1 MARRPNIVL
10 ILADDLG
17 FSDLGCYG
25 GEIATPNLDRLAA
38 GGMRFTHFYN
48 NAVCVATRASLLTGQ
63 YCHRVGQGLGARL
76 RAGANNVTFAELLRD
91 AGYRT
96 LMSGKWH
103 SGQHPGE
110 LPVDRGFDRYWGLI
124 DGGSNYF
131 NPGVRRPGEPEPVH
145 KAPGDYRL
153 WGDDRRLTR
162 PFTPDDPDFYITD
175 SFSERAVSFLDGHGS
190 DERPFLLYLAYTAPH
205 FPLHAPAEEIARYQ
219 GRYRIGWDELRRRR
233 YQRLCELGLVE
244 ERWGMSERDEGCG
257 TWEEAH
263 DKQRWD
269 RKMAVYAAMV
279 DRMDQGIGRVLDKI
293 RALGKEQDT
302 LVLFLSD
309 NGGCGEHIDNSPD
322 RMPGTVD
329 TYATVDAPWANASN
343 TPFRKYKVFDHEGG
357 IATPLIAHWPAAVE
371 AGAINH
377 EVGHV
382 IDFLPTFA
390 ELAGADY
397 PDHYRGSPIA
407 SADGISLAPLLR
419 GESRSSHPYL
429 CWELNG
435 CRAVRRGRWKAVS
448 MGPPRWYA
456 GHRFPPGRDGWELY
470 DMERDRCETND
481 LAAGHPHLVQELDA
495 LWRGWYE
502 ACRREQRRAQP
513 RAAEAAG

>member
-1 MARRPNIVL
+1 MAPRPNIVL
-10 ILADDLG
+10 IMADDLG

-63 YCHRVGQGLGARL
+63 YCHKVGQGLGSRL

-103 SGQHPGE
+103 NGADPGE
-110 LPVDRGFDRYWGLI
+110 LPVDRGFDRYWGLLS
-124 DGGSNYF
+124 GGSNYF

-145 KAPGDYRL
+145 KAPGNYRM
-153 WGDDRRLTR
+153 WGDGRRRIL
-162 PFTPDDPDFYITD
+162 PYTPEDPDFYITD
-175 SFSERAVSFLDGHGS
+175 SFSDRAVAFLDGHGS

-205 FPLHAPAEEIARYQ
+205 FPIQAPAEDIARYQ
-219 GRYRIGWDELRRRR
+219 GRYRVGWDELRRRR
-233 YQRLCELGLVE
+233 YRRLCELGLVE
-244 ERWGMSERDEGCG
+244 ERWGMSERDEACG

-279 DRMDQGIGRVLDKI
+279 DRMDRGIGRVLDKI
-293 RALGKEQDT
+293 RELGKERDT

-309 NGGCGEHIDNSPD
+309 NGGCGEHIDNTPD

-357 IATPLIAHWPAAVE
+357 IATPLIAHWPAVIE
-371 AGAINH
+371 PGAISH

-390 ELAGADY
+390 ELAGAEY
-397 PDHYRGSPIA
+397 PDHYRGNRLGT
-407 SADGISLAPLLR
+407 ADGVSLAPLLR
-419 GESRSSHPYL
+419 GQPRSSHAYL
-429 CWELNG
+429 CWELEG
-435 CRAVRRGRWKAVS
+435 CRAVRRARWKAVS
-448 MGPPRWYA
+448 MGPPRSYA
-456 GHRFPPGRDGWELY
+456 GHDFPPGHEGWELY

-481 LAAGHPHLVQELDA
+481 LAAEHPQLVQELDA
-495 LWRGWYE
+495 LWRDWYA
-502 ACRREQRRAQP
+502 ACRREQERAQT
-513 RAAEAAG
+513 

>member
-63 YCHRVGQGLGARL
+63 YCHKVGQGLGARL

-96 LMSGKWH
+96 LMAGKWH
-103 SGQHPGE
+103 SGQSPGE
-110 LPVDRGFDRYWGLI
+110 LPLDRGFDRHWGLV

-162 PFTPDDPDFYITD
+162 PFTPEDPDFYITD
-175 SFSERAVSFLDGHGS
+175 ACSDRAVSFLDRHGR

-205 FPLHAPAEEIARYQ
+205 FPLHAPEQDIARYQ
-219 GRYRIGWDELRRRR
+219 GRYLIGWDELRRRR
-233 YQRLCELGLVE
+233 HARLCELGLVE
-244 ERWGMSERDEGCG
+244 ERWGMSERDARCG
-257 TWEEAH
+257 TWEQAP

-279 DRMDQGIGRVLDKI
+279 DRMDRGIGRVLDKI
-293 RALGKEQDT
+293 RELGEEQDT

-309 NGGCGEHIDNSPD
+309 NGGCGEQHRQHTGP
-322 RMPGTVD
+322 RTRHGRHLHHRRR
-329 TYATVDAPWANASN
+329 A
-343 TPFRKYKVFDHEGG
+343 
-357 IATPLIAHWPAAVE
+357 
-371 AGAINH
+371 
-377 EVGHV
+377 VGHRQQHAV
-382 IDFLPTFA
+382 PQVQGVRPRGRHSHPAHRL
-390 ELAGADY
+390 LAG
-397 PDHYRGSPIA
+397 R
-407 SADGISLAPLLR
+407 
-419 GESRSSHPYL
+419 RSSKRAPSATRWDTCSTSCPRSPSWPVPSIPSATAATASHPPTASV
-429 CWELNG
+429 W
-435 CRAVRRGRWKAVS
+435 RR
-448 MGPPRWYA
+448 
-456 GHRFPPGRDGWELY
+456 
-470 DMERDRCETND
+470 CC
-481 LAAGHPHLVQELDA
+481 AAN
-495 LWRGWYE
+495 
-502 ACRREQRRAQP
+502 
-513 RAAEAAG
+513 RAARTRTCAGN